1 MGKVK
6 HGLLGVQQAG
16 SITSKIKSKRIGQKV
31 QGNMMVGKLVVS
43 VAFVPF
49 SRTLDIIFWQS
60 LDSL

>member
-1 MGKVK
+1 M
-6 HGLLGVQQAG
+6 
-16 SITSKIKSKRIGQKV
+16 

-49 SRTLDIIFWQS
+49 SRTLDIFFWQS